1 MKRNLLFISRY
12 PEIIDEFQGIL
23 EEKQIETEIAQNGTD
38 AMELLKQKE
47 YQILVT
53 DLNLD
58 GYNGDKILS
67 YVNQKFPDTI
77 CMLYTN
83 SISAVQ
89 LGFYLNKR
97 DVFRV
102 FLRPVNFRQEFMQ
115 ALEEAYEFYDL
126 KKRDRDSRQERLKQL
141 EGNRKAI
148 AEIEKIIENQNESW
162 KDLEIFAE
170 RLLGFTMERYGRNL
184 KPEQRRQYFAKEKK
198 LLKAMCEN
206 PDTHTIAMAK
216 QEAEVI
222 MK

>member
-58 GYNGDKILS
+58 GYNGDKIIS
-67 YVNQKFPDTI
+67 YVNQVFPNTI

-102 FLRPVNFRQEFMQ
+102 FLRPVNFRQE
-115 ALEEAYEFYDL
+115 
-126 KKRDRDSRQERLKQL
+126 RLKQL
-141 EGNRKAI
+141 EDNRKAI
-148 AEIEKIIENQNESW
+148 AEIEKIIENQNGRW
-162 KDLEIFAE
+162 KDFEIFAD
-170 RLLGFTMERYGRNL
+170 RLLGFTMERYGTAWNV
-184 KPEQRRQYFAKEKK
+184 EQRNQYFAKEKK

-206 PDTHTIAMAK
+206 PNTHNIARA
-216 QEAEVI
+216 QNEAEVL

>member
-23 EEKQIETEIAQNGTD
+23 EEKQIETDIAQNGTD

-58 GYNGDKILS
+58 GYNGDKIIS
-67 YVNQKFPDTI
+67 YVNQVFPNTI

-115 ALEEAYEFYDL
+115 ALEEAYELYDL
-126 KKRDRDSRQERLKQL
+126 KKHDRDSRHERLKQL
-141 EGNRKAI
+141 EDNRKAI
-148 AEIEKIIENQNESW
+148 AEIEKIIEKFCLRLIVLLHRGKAAHFLQPFEYFSADIDAVARRCVVHGVVVRVN
-162 KDLEIFAE
+162 LIF
-170 RLLGFTMERYGRNL
+170 
-184 KPEQRRQYFAKEKK
+184 
-198 LLKAMCEN
+198 
-206 PDTHTIAMAK
+206 
-216 QEAEVI
+216 
-222 MK
+222 

>member
-1 MKRNLLFISRY
+1 
-12 PEIIDEFQGIL
+12 
-23 EEKQIETEIAQNGTD
+23 
-38 AMELLKQKE
+38 
-47 YQILVT
+47 
-53 DLNLD
+53 
-58 GYNGDKILS
+58 
-67 YVNQKFPDTI
+67 
-77 CMLYTN
+77 MLYTN

-162 KDLEIFAE
+162 KDFEVFAE

-184 KPEQRRQYFAKEKK
+184 NTEQRRQYFAKEKK
-198 LLKAMCEN
+198 LLRAMCEN
-206 PDTHTIAMAK
+206 PDTHNIAGHRMRQK
-216 QEAEVI
+216 CS
-222 MK
+222 

>member
-58 GYNGDKILS
+58 GYNGDKILA

-162 KDLEIFAE
+162 KDFEVFAE

-184 KPEQRRQYFAKEKK
+184 NTEQRRQYFAKEKK

>member
-23 EEKQIETEIAQNGTD
+23 EEKQIDTEIAQNGTD

-58 GYNGDKILS
+58 GYNGDKILA

-162 KDLEIFAE
+162 KDFEIFAE

-184 KPEQRRQYFAKEKK
+184 NPEQRRQYFAKEKK

-216 QEAEVI
+216 QEAEAL